1 LKLIA
6 DGGAMSPTPFERV
19 TRLSAAVCVLVI
31 SLIVPLFVP
40 SRAAAGD
47 ATSGAKIFKESC
59 ARCHGQAAKGDG
71 PDLIKLQAA
80 TTPDDW
86 TDAETNRG
94 VADDLFVS
102 IVTKGGKASG
112 KSPVM
117 PAFGDKLSTAQ
128 IQDLLAFFRSVAK

>member
-1 LKLIA
+1 
-6 DGGAMSPTPFERV
+6 MSPPALGDA
-19 TRLSAAVCVLVI
+19 TRLPAAVWMLVL
-31 SLIVPLFVP
+31 SLIVPLLVP

-47 ATSGAKIFKESC
+47 ATLGAKIFKESC

-80 TTPDDW
+80 ITPDDW

-94 VADDLFVS
+94 VADDQFVS

-117 PAFGDKLSTAQ
+117 PAFGDKLSPAQ